1 MWPVVVPSDET
12 IKVVGPIV
20 ATAITAALSYFLGTA
35 PATDR
40 ADANREAAWT
50 TIDALKL
57 CNTRL
62 DRFLE
67 EDK

>member
-1 MWPVVVPSDET
+1 MWPVVVPSDEVV
-12 IKVVGPIV
+12 KVAGPIV
-20 ATAITAALSYFLGTA
+20 ATVVTALASYFLGTA
-35 PATDR
+35 PAVDR